1 MSGGRALLLA
11 SRYTN
16 LSAWSQP
23 RALGCLLA
31 ALSLVAWPGVAAA
44 QTQTTYSNATGGGI
58 SDVSCNLPI
67 ASQLTRTFTV
77 PTSYIVGDV
86 NVGILLD
93 HTYRSDLRIFLTSPA
108 GTSVSLLPWTTNVQ
122 SGNNLNDLFD
132 DEAVA
137 AITSHNATVND
148 PLTPTPPPY
157 NHSFRPANPLSAF
170 DGQDAAGTWSLRI
183 CDAVSADTGNFRR
196 ADLLITSTSLS
207 TAKSST
213 VVSDPINNA
222 TNPKAIPGA
231 TMQYCILVTNNG
243 NAVTAASTNILVN
256 DPLPLNTT
264 YVTGSL
270 RSGPSCAGAT
280 IVEDDDNA
288 GADESDPFGMAFSG
302 GIVSGSAAS
311 LATNATFAMVFQVT
325 IN

>member
-1 MSGGRALLLA
+1 MFGRRALLEA
-11 SRYTN
+11 SRFRN
-16 LSAWSQP
+16 SSAWSQL
-23 RALGCLLA
+23 RAPGCLLA
-31 ALSLVAWPGVAAA
+31 ALSLLAWPGEAAA
-44 QTQTTYSNATGGGI
+44 QTQTTYSNSTGGAI
-58 SDVSCNLPI
+58 ADVSCNLPI

-77 PTSYIVGDV
+77 PTSFIVGDV
-86 NVGILLD
+86 DLGIFLD
-93 HTYRSDLRIFLTSPA
+93 HTYRSDLRIFVTSPA
-108 GTSVSLLPWTTNVQ
+108 GTSVSILPWTTNVQ

-132 DEAVA
+132 DEAAA

-183 CDAVSADTGNFRR
+183 CDAVAADTGNFRR

-207 TAKSST
+207 TVKSST
-213 VVSDPINNA
+213 VVSDPVNNV

-256 DPLPLNTT
+256 DPVPPNTT
-264 YVTGSL
+264 YVPGSL
-270 RSGPSCAGAT
+270 RSGISCIGAT
-280 IVEDDDNA
+280 IVEDDDNV
-288 GADESDPFGMAFSG
+288 GADEADPFGMAFSG

-311 LATNATFAMVFQVT
+311 LAANATFAMVFRVT